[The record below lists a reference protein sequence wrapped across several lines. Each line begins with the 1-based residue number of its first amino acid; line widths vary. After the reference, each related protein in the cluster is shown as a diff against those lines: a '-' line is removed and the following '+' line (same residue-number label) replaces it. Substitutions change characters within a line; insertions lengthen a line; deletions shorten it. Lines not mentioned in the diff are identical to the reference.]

1 MPSTV
6 ISAFHYDSKRHVLQ
20 VVFISGTVYEY
31 INVPETMYTAMKS
44 SFSKGTYFN
53 KHIKDHFSFKKIK

>member
-6 ISAFHYDSKRHVLQ
+6 ISAFHYDSKRRVLQ
-20 VVFISGTVYEY
+20 IIFISGSVYEY
-31 INVPETMYTAMKS
+31 INVPEAVYTAMQG
-44 SFSKGTYFN
+44 SFSKGIYFN